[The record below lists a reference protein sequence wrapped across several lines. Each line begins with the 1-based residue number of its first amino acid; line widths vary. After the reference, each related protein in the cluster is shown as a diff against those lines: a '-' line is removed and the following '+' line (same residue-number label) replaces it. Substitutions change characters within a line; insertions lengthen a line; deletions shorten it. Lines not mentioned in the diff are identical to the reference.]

1 MELKDFIKGTIKDI
15 SEAITEL
22 NEEIGDTGLLVN
34 PKVDNHLE
42 NTRYAVDGMIIQDIE
57 FNLQVSAS
65 EKTDAGGGIHI
76 NVLKAGLS
84 NTTDNATVSTIQFK
98 IAVSLP
104 TCVG

>member
-42 NTRYAVDGMIIQDIE
+42 NNTRYRV
-57 FNLQVSAS
+57 
-65 EKTDAGGGIHI
+65 
-76 NVLKAGLS
+76 
-84 NTTDNATVSTIQFK
+84 
-98 IAVSLP
+98 
-104 TCVG
+104 

>member
-42 NTRYAVDGMIIQDIE
+42 NTRYTVDGMIIQDI
-57 FNLQVSAS
+57 SAS